1 MSELQIINDSFI
13 TGSDGKVSYVNGVE
27 MFFKDIPEGQHEDR
41 LVYLTELIKD
51 NRLQEKK
58 LSQQRARLIT
68 YIVKNKLMSVIK
80 VADIIKISRQR
91 VYKIIDSKQEEE

>member
-1 MSELQIINDSFI
+1 MHLINDSSI
-13 TGSDGKVSYVNGVE
+13 TGSDGAITYMNGVE
-27 MFFKDIPEGQHEDR
+27 MCFKDIPEGQHEDR

-51 NRLQEKK
+51 NRLLEKK

-80 VADIIKISRQR
+80 VAEIIKVSRQR

>member
-1 MSELQIINDSFI
+1 MRMQIMNDSAI
-13 TGSDGKVSYVNGVE
+13 TGSDGAITYINGVE
-27 MFFKDIPEGQHEDR
+27 MHFKDIPEGQHEDR
-41 LVYLTELIKD
+41 LIYLTELIKD

-80 VADIIKISRQR
+80 VAEIIKVSRQR

>member
-1 MSELQIINDSFI
+1 MQIINDSAI
-13 TGSDGKVSYVNGVE
+13 TGSDKAITYINGVE
-27 MFFKDIPEGQHEDR
+27 MCFEDIPEGQHEDR

-51 NRLQEKK
+51 NRLLEKK

-80 VADIIKISRQR
+80 VAEIIKVSRQR
-91 VYKIIDSKQEEE
+91 IYKIIDSKQEEE

>member
-51 NRLQEKK
+51 NRLLEKK
-58 LSQQRARLIT
+58 
-68 YIVKNKLMSVIK
+68 IVSTKS
-80 VADIIKISRQR
+80 
-91 VYKIIDSKQEEE
+91 

>member
-1 MSELQIINDSFI
+1 MQIINDSSI
-13 TGSDGKVSYVNGVE
+13 TGSDGAITYMNGVE
-27 MFFKDIPEGQHEDR
+27 MCFKDIPEGQHEDR

-51 NRLQEKK
+51 NRLLEKK

-80 VADIIKISRQR
+80 VSEIIKVSRQR

>member
-1 MSELQIINDSFI
+1 MQIINDSSI
-13 TGSDGKVSYVNGVE
+13 TGSDGAITYMNGVE
-27 MFFKDIPEGQHEDR
+27 MCFKDIPEGQHEDR

-51 NRLQEKK
+51 NRLLEKK

-68 YIVKNKLMSVIK
+68 YIIKNKVMSVIK
-80 VADIIKISRQR
+80 VAEIIKVSRQR

>member
-27 MFFKDIPEGQHEDR
+27 LCFEDIPEGQHEDR

-51 NRLQEKK
+51 NRLVEKK

-80 VADIIKISRQR
+80 VAEIIKVSRQR
-91 VYKIIDSKQEEE
+91 VYKIIESKQEEE

>member
-1 MSELQIINDSFI
+1 MQIINDSSI
-13 TGSDGKVSYVNGVE
+13 TGSDGAITYMNGVE
-27 MFFKDIPEGQHEDR
+27 MCFKDIPERQHEDR

-51 NRLQEKK
+51 NRLLEKK

-80 VADIIKISRQR
+80 VAEIIKVSRQR

>member
-1 MSELQIINDSFI
+1 MQIINDSSI
-13 TGSDGKVSYVNGVE
+13 TGSDGAITY
-27 MFFKDIPEGQHEDR
+27 MR
-41 LVYLTELIKD
+41 LVHLTELIKD
-51 NRLQEKK
+51 NRLLEKK

-80 VADIIKISRQR
+80 VAEIIKVSRQR

>member
-1 MSELQIINDSFI
+1 MQIINDSDI
-13 TGSDGKVSYVNGVE
+13 TGSDGAITYINGVE
-27 MFFKDIPEGQHEDR
+27 MCFKDIPEGQHEDR
-41 LVYLTELIKD
+41 LVHLTELIKD

-80 VADIIKISRQR
+80 VAEIIKVSRQR
-91 VYKIIDSKQEEE
+91 VYKIIESKQEEE

>member
-1 MSELQIINDSFI
+1 MKIINDSSI
-13 TGSDGKVSYVNGVE
+13 TGSDGAITYMNGVE
-27 MFFKDIPEGQHEDR
+27 MCFKDIPEGQHEDR

-51 NRLQEKK
+51 NRLLEKK

-80 VADIIKISRQR
+80 VAEIIKVSRQR

>member
-1 MSELQIINDSFI
+1 MQIINDSSI
-13 TGSDGKVSYVNGVE
+13 TGSDGAITYMNGVE
-27 MFFKDIPEGQHEDR
+27 MCFKDIPEGQHEDR
-41 LVYLTELIKD
+41 LLYLTELIKD
-51 NRLQEKK
+51 NRLLEKK

-80 VADIIKISRQR
+80 VAEIIKVSRQR

>member
-1 MSELQIINDSFI
+1 MRMQIINDSDI
-13 TGSDGKVSYVNGVE
+13 TGSDGAITYINGVE
-27 MFFKDIPEGQHEDR
+27 LFFKDIPEGQHENR
-41 LVYLTELIKD
+41 LVHLTELIKD

-80 VADIIKISRQR
+80 VAEIIKVSRQR